1 LWTLRVSLNID
12 IQCKTANEI
21 NMWSGLMEG
30 KREREKK
37 ITFVED
43 NYY

>member
-1 LWTLRVSLNID
+1 LIYNVKQLMRLT
-12 IQCKTANEI
+12 C
-21 NMWSGLMEG
+21 GLMEG